1 MSECRGVKGSM
12 LNVVLVIEIKTKLAS
27 GVTIEEIVED
37 LGFCWGLINDIKQ
50 GRTWNNVKIGTS
62 NYRAV

>member
-1 MSECRGVKGSM
+1 M